1 MLEIRVRGFHTDLYG
16 HVNNARYLEFLE
28 AARWQLFEDR
38 SDFERLIN
46 GDEKFVVV
54 SISINYRRALFVNE
68 VAEVFTRLK
77 SVGKRSAVLY
87 QEIRESKSSAICA
100 DAEITFVISD
110 GKKALN
116 LVGERRELLDRLP
129 TEFPLSD

>member
-38 SDFERLIN
+38 DDFKRLMD
-46 GDEKFVVV
+46 GDENFVVV
-54 SISINYRRALFVNE
+54 AISINYRRALVVNE
-68 VAEVFTRLK
+68 LAQVFTRLK
-77 SVGKRSAVLY
+77 SVGERSAVLY
-87 QEIRESKSSAICA
+87 QEIRESKGGAICA

-110 GKKALN
+110 GMKALN
-116 LVGERRELLDRLP
+116 LEGERRGLLDRLP
-129 TEFPLSD
+129 SSFSLSD